1 MTQKKNMKITILDTQ
16 DCEKII
22 FDRAL
27 KNHQITYFS
36 ASADRLKTS
45 DLTRIKNTE
54 ILSGFVYSK
63 FDAKFLKQFPKL
75 KLISTRST
83 GFDHIDLAY
92 CVKNKIAVATVP
104 SYGENTVAEHSFAL
118 LLSIAR
124 RLVDYQRITDHN
136 LYSDAHYKG
145 FDLRGKTLGVI
156 GAGNIGKNTIR
167 IARGFGMN
175 ILAYDLHEDIFLSE
189 TLGYDYKDLKTVLGK
204 SDIISLNVPYN
215 KFTHH
220 LINLQ
225 NIRDIKKGAVLLNV
239 SRGAVIETEA
249 LLMALEKKIIS
260 AAGLDVLEEEEMI
273 TKNHPHLTDKD
284 KANPVYKMNLQIIN
298 HPAVIFTPH
307 IGFDTTEAVDRITN
321 TTVENIINFSKGQ
334 ASNLVKI

>member
-1 MTQKKNMKITILDTQ
+1 MKITILDSQ
-16 DCEKII
+16 ECEKVI
-22 FDRAL
+22 FASAL
-27 KNHQITYFS
+27 KNHQLTYLPF
-36 ASADRLKTS
+36 SADRLKAS
-45 DLTRIKNTE
+45 DLAKIKTTE
-54 ILSGFVYSK
+54 VLSSFVYSK
-63 FDAKFLKQFPKL
+63 LDAKFLKQFPKL
-75 KLISTRST
+75 KLIATRST

-124 RLVDYQRITDHN
+124 RLVDYHRITDHN
-136 LYSDAHYKG
+136 LYSDEHYKG

-175 ILAYDLHEDIFLSE
+175 VLAYDVHQDIFLSE
-189 TLGYDYKDLKTVLGK
+189 TLGYDYKDLKTVLAK

-215 KFTHH
+215 KFTPH

-225 NIRDIKKGAVLLNV
+225 NLKDIKKGAVLINV

-249 LLMALEKKIIS
+249 LLLGLEKKIIA
-260 AAGLDVLEEEEMI
+260 AAGLDVLEDEEMI
-273 TKNHPHLTDKD
+273 IKNHPHLTDKD
-284 KANPVYKMNLQIIN
+284 KANPVYKMNLKIIN
-298 HPAVIFTPH
+298 HPNVIFTPH
-307 IGFDTTEAVDRITN
+307 IGFDTAEAVDRITN
-321 TTVENIINFSKGQ
+321 TTVDNIISFSKGTPL
-334 ASNLVKI
+334 NLVKI